1 MSHSTQASSLSPQSF
16 SEGDWV
22 FIHPQKVF
30 GKIIE
35 TTSLWGNTS
44 FRIWLPSSDSVV
56 RVDASALS
64 PAQSSVLSTHHL
76 TYLAA
81 AARVADALT
90 QDVLLAPIES
100 SVIPLPHQIR
110 ALSRAISNDRVRYLL
125 ADEVGLGKT
134 IEAGL
139 IMRELKLRGLV
150 RRTLVIAPKGLVTQ
164 WLAEMAVHFNE
175 RFHPIM
181 SEDYRSLKRISAIY
195 RTEERGLRTE
205 FETTDSALR
214 AAKSNPFRAF
224 DQIVVSMDSVKP
236 PSGTGGAARERFEDL
251 ISAGWDLVIVD
262 EAHRLG
268 GSTDQVA
275 RYKLGQGLAE
285 AAPYLLLLSAT
296 PHQGKTDAFHR
307 LISVVDAQAFP
318 DVSSV
323 TKERVQPYVI
333 RTEKRRAIDAN
344 GNPLFKPR
352 ITELFPVKWDCRLRN
367 GETEIRGNGDFAASP
382 LHPVSDSPYVGRHAA
397 QRILYEAVTEYV
409 REGYNQAMREK
420 RSYIGFLMILMQR
433 LVVSSTRAIRTTL
446 ERRLEALEAPQEQ
459 LTLFP
464 MVSEE
469 DWADLDGQEQMDTL
483 LKTRLKALKNER
495 AEVKLLLEAAR
506 RCEAQ
511 GPDAKAE
518 ALLDWIYRLQAEE
531 GDPDLKVLVFTEFV
545 PTQEMLYEFL
555 TERGFEVVCLNG
567 SMDME
572 ERKRVQDAFAKDA
585 RILISTD
592 AGGEGL
598 NLQFCHVVIN
608 YDIPW
613 NPMRLEQ
620 RIGRVDR
627 IGQTH
632 TVRAINF
639 VFEDSVEHRV
649 REVLEEKLAVIFEE
663 FGIDKTGDVLDSA
676 QAEKIF
682 TELFMEA
689 ILYPD
694 LPAPRPNTFYVYA
707 IQCGDGSLYIGQTN
721 DIRDRWQRH
730 QTGQVSWTKSRLPLK
745 LIHYEECSSREEA
758 VEREK
763 YLKTTNGRRELK
775 KLIAEGRARQAG
787 VVETKVDEV
796 LKSIQE
802 QARES
807 RQSASVLGST
817 EDLDPREAQRLLAHP
832 LPHWVERMT
841 VSYLQAH
848 GGKAERK
855 NGAWDLT
862 WPNGERLTN
871 VVFTSKEAE
880 EKPLSRHVTL
890 EDPKVRGL
898 AMRLPPFAPGQP
910 VPVITLPGLAPE
922 IMGFWS
928 LWRISISTADLPGRQ
943 TGWNRRRIMPL
954 FLADDGRVFAPTARH
969 IWDQLLTTPPT
980 ILRHLDIETSHQ
992 AFEQLR
998 EAAERQGKTIYDELV
1013 QAHRERLARERE
1025 KGEYAF
1031 AARRRAIERIG
1042 LPQVRNHRLSLL
1054 EQEEERFREQLERR
1068 AQILPEMAPLL
1079 LVRVEG
1085 RSAKR

>member
-1 MSHSTQASSLSPQSF
+1 MTLSVKNDNWYYSL
-16 SEGDWV
+16 EHGELCRV
-22 FIHPQKVF
+22 
-30 GKIIE
+30 IE
-35 TTSLWGNTS
+35 TQTLWGETVC
-44 FRIWLPSSDSVV
+44 RVWLPGKDTVV
-56 RVDASALS
+56 RLPATRLRPVHEASVGTVDGIA
-64 PAQSSVLSTHHL
+64 
-76 TYLAA
+76 YLAA

-164 WLAEMAVHFNE
+164 WVAEMRTHFGEEFRLLIPSDFSTYRRIAQEDNLWQS
-175 RFHPIM
+175 HP
-181 SEDYRSLKRISAIY
+181 
-195 RTEERGLRTE
+195 
-205 FETTDSALR
+205 
-214 AAKSNPFRAF
+214 
-224 DQIVVSMDSVKP
+224 QVVCPMDSVKP
-236 PSGTGGAARERFEDL
+236 MDGRRGWSREQVAEYNRERFEDL

-296 PHQGKTDAFHR
+296 PHQGKTDHYRR
-307 LISVVDAQAFP
+307 LMSLLDAEAFP
-318 DVSSV
+318 DEASI
-323 TKERVQPYVI
+323 TKDRVQPYVI
-333 RTEKRRAIDAN
+333 RTEKRRAIDAE
-344 GNPLFKPR
+344 GKPLFKPR
-352 ITELFPVKWDCRLRN
+352 RTEL
-367 GETEIRGNGDFAASP
+367 A
-382 LHPVSDSPYVGRHAA
+382 PVSWKERHRD
-397 QRILYEAVTEYV
+397 QRLLYEAVTEYV
-409 REGYNQAMREK
+409 REGYNQAITEK

-495 AEVKLLLEAAR
+495 AEVKLLLEAAK
-506 RCEAQ
+506 RCESQ

-567 SMDME
+567 SMDLE

-676 QAEKIF
+676 QAGQIF
-682 TELFMEA
+682 DDLYVEA
-689 ILYPD
+689 ILNPD
-694 LPAPRPNTFYVYA
+694 
-707 IQCGDGSLYIGQTN
+707 
-721 DIRDRWQRH
+721 
-730 QTGQVSWTKSRLPLK
+730 
-745 LIHYEECSSREEA
+745 
-758 VEREK
+758 
-763 YLKTTNGRRELK
+763 
-775 KLIAEGRARQAG
+775 

-880 EKPLSRHVTL
+880 EKPLSRHLTL

-898 AMRLPPFAPGQP
+898 AMRLPPFTPGQP

-928 LWRISISTADLPGRQ
+928 LWRISISTAD
-943 TGWNRRRIMPL
+943 WNRRRIMPL
-954 FLADDGRVFAPTARH
+954 FLADDGRVFTPTARH

-980 ILRHLDIETSHQ
+980 ILWHLDIETSHQ

-998 EAAERQGKTIYDELV
+998 EAAERQGKTIYDEQV
-1013 QAHRERLARERE
+1013 AAHRERLARERE

-1068 AQILPEMAPLL
+1068 AQILPEMAPLA

-1085 RSAKR
+1085 GVHG